1 MTRTLHKAN
10 SEFTNCGYMKFRPQL
25 LVTMAEEYI
34 KSGEP
39 EGRARAAT
47 LLKKCSEL
55 VNPTWPLLATKCYS
69 LLRECLA
76 QNEEEK
82 MRARCLFFLASP
94 FSKLEQVNA
103 LKTRKRFYLFF

>member
-103 LKTRKRFYLFF
+103 PKT